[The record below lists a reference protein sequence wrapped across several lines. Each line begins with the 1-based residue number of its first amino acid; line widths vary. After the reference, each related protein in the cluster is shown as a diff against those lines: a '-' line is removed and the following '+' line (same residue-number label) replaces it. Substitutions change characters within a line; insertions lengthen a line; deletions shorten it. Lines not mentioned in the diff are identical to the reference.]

1 MERFIKAISAPG
13 AKGATAG
20 VAPTQRVKLG
30 TVVNVSDDMVAI
42 YVENMTKYDPGFKKR
57 LLDRW
62 LDKVVHIAGSGF
74 VFVLVMA
81 ILLTWALLGIKYGQS
96 EMWQVVISDFQ
107 AIFCYIFDSFLMRQ
121 QLIGHDSIMMVAACL
136 RSRNISNSRM
146 LRQIVHNRSEKPSQ
160 IEDLDKNLTGSEF
173 PEVNW
178 LGRLSNFAATLSGH
192 IVTVALYW
200 IGIFVWIGFGQ
211 YCGWSNKWQLY
222 INSATSALMVFVF
235 VFLEN
240 IREQHRQYTE
250 SCMALIHKT
259 DSALEL
265 RLRTITG
272 DTIENEPVVIP
283 GPQVT
288 KIQRAIYYYADVVG
302 TLVGI
307 VLMLI
312 VVVIWVVIGPAM
324 SFDANWWLI
333 IGTYSGLIGMNDGFI
348 LRNVFYH
355 LGEHEDKAFD
365 QVRAEDLAMFEIID
379 ITPPVEDE
387 IQDSGLSFRISAT
400 VGWFCS
406 HELAVVL
413 GTTVMIGLVIGAS
426 VMKWSTTG
434 QLVCNVPPSLIETFF
449 MIILITSQN
458 MADAKRRAVLFNIYQ
473 RRRYL
478 LSYVNNIPVNDEK

>member
-1 MERFIKAISAPG
+1 MERFIKTISAPG

-20 VAPTQRVKLG
+20 VAPTQKNVG
-30 TVVNVSDDMVAI
+30 TVVNLSDNIVAVH
-42 YVENMTKYDPGFKKR
+42 VEKKANYDLSFKKR

-62 LDKVVHIAGSGF
+62 LDKVVHVAGSGF

-81 ILLTWALLGIKYGQS
+81 ILLVWALLGIKYGRS

-121 QLIGHDSIMMVAACL
+121 QLIGHDSIMMVAARL
-136 RSRNISNSRM
+136 QSRNISNSRM
-146 LRQIVHNRSEKPSQ
+146 LRHFVEKKSDKLCQ
-160 IEDLDKNLTGSEF
+160 IEALDQTAEF
-173 PEVNW
+173 PKVRW
-178 LGRLSNFAATLSGH
+178 LGRLSNYAANVTGH
-192 IVTVALYW
+192 IITILLYW

-211 YCGWSNKWQLY
+211 YCGWSDEWQLY

-240 IREQHRQYTE
+240 IREQHRTYSE
-250 SCMALIHKT
+250 SCLALIHKT
-259 DSALEL
+259 DSSLEL
-265 RLRTITG
+265 RLRIVTG

-302 TLVGI
+302 SLVGI
-307 VLMLI
+307 GLMLI
-312 VVVIWVVIGPAM
+312 VIVIWVVIGPAM
-324 SFDANWWLI
+324 SFDSNWWLI
-333 IGTYSGLIGMNDGFI
+333 IGTYTGLIGMTDGFV
-348 LRNVFYH
+348 LRNVFHH
-355 LGEHEDKAFD
+355 LGQHEDMAFD
-365 QVRAEDLAMFEIID
+365 QIRTEDLAMFDIIGAS
-379 ITPPVEDE
+379 PPAEEE
-387 IQDSGLSFRISAT
+387 IQYSGLSFRISAS
-400 VGWFCS
+400 VGNFCS
-406 HELAVVL
+406 REFVVVL

-434 QLVCNVPPSLIETFF
+434 QLLCNIPPSLIESFL

-473 RRRYL
+473 RRRQL
-478 LSYVNNIPVNDEK
+478 LSYVNDTPIGNEQ